1 MTRRLATTLAA
12 GAMLA
17 ATAIGAAAAPAV
29 RPIDK
34 DGLAAELARQ
44 RGHAVVL
51 NFWATWCEPCRE
63 EFPLFVSLDREM
75 RSRGLS
81 VISVSLDAP
90 SALEDSVRPFLAAQ
104 NAAFACFIKSAGDD
118 DPFINAIDPAWS
130 GALPATFVYDAA
142 GVRIHS
148 FFGAVTREQLTKA
161 VTPLL
166 PR

>member
-1 MTRRLATTLAA
+1 MTGRLAAALSAGAILAA
-12 GAMLA
+12 AL
-17 ATAIGAAAAPAV
+17 GAAAAPSV
-29 RPIDK
+29 GSIDK
-34 DGLAAELARQ
+34 DGLAAELSRQ
-44 RGHAVVL
+44 RGRVVVL

-75 RSRGLS
+75 RPRGLS

-90 SALEDSVRPFLAAQ
+90 SSLEGSVRPFLAAQ

-142 GVRIHS
+142 GIRVHS
-148 FFGAVTREQLTKA
+148 FFGPVTRERLAEA

>member
-1 MTRRLATTLAA
+1 MTGRLAAALAA
-12 GAMLA
+12 GTILA
-17 ATAIGAAAAPAV
+17 AAAFGAAAAPTV
-29 RPIDK
+29 RTIDK
-34 DGLAAELARQ
+34 DGLASELSRQ
-44 RGHAVVL
+44 RGRAVLL

-90 SALEDSVRPFLAAQ
+90 STLEESVRPFLATQ
-104 NAAFACFIKSAGDD
+104 NASFSCFIKSAGGD

-130 GALPATFVYDAA
+130 GALPATFVYDAE
-142 GVRIHS
+142 GRRIHS

-166 PR
+166 RR